1 MSVLPSPRFDTTIN
15 YGHILTVVTLAITLG
30 GGLLMSAREQA
41 LLTARLTTLE
51 KTTQVEVEKIK
62 AEAASRMAQYAPM
75 LSAFAKSQD
84 LQDER
89 IANVVDAVKEIR
101 SNFNTSTST
110 LNEIRQDVAVMRVQM
125 GVPSP
130 NQSRSTT
137 RVN

>member
-30 GGLLMSAREQA
+30 GGLIMNAREQA
-41 LLTARLTTLE
+41 VLNARLSTLE
-51 KTTQVEVEKIK
+51 RTAQVEIEKIK
-62 AEAASRMAQYAPM
+62 SEAASRIAQYAPI
-75 LSAFAKSQD
+75 LAALNKSQD

-101 SNFNTSTST
+101 TGFGASAAT
-110 LNEIRQDVAVMRVQM
+110 LNEIRQDIAVMRVQM

-130 NQSRSTT
+130 NQTRSTT